1 MNITISEKSPVYGK
15 LVSLG
20 HELALDPALLA
31 AGMCHAALNAPGSTA
46 MPHPAPVAAQI
57 TPAAPAPAPAPEP
70 APIHQ
75 PAAAGMCYA
84 SLMQSA
90 LPEHAASSPSASSA
104 ASTPSMGLFADT
116 DDAAIDIPALSRP
129 E

>member
-20 HELALDPALLA
+20 HALALDPSLLA

-57 TPAAPAPAPAPEP
+57 THAAPATTPAPEP
-70 APIHQ
+70 PAVQAPQ
-75 PAAAGMCYA
+75 PAAAG
-84 SLMQSA
+84 
-90 LPEHAASSPSASSA
+90 SSG
-104 ASTPSMGLFADT
+104 MFDN
-116 DDAAIDIPALSRP
+116 IPA
-129 E
+129 